1 MKKNL
6 RHIISAS
13 ALALFVFI
21 AFGSMDDEE
30 SSSSSNST
38 TSTTNASSDGSTNTE
53 DENKTNWRY
62 SEDIDEMDN
71 TKRTVAYINSDNSIK
86 FDFPYGNSDFTLSV
100 RNWKGSNDVYLSCS
114 KCQFISGFS
123 GEKTYRIKFDDEA
136 PIRVSANHS
145 SSGSSD
151 VVFLGSVSKIISK
164 LKTSEKLM
172 IEAEFFDSGMD
183 NIIFSTKGFE
193 WNVK

>member
-1 MKKNL
+1 MKKKL
-6 RHIISAS
+6 RHFISAS

-30 SSSSSNST
+30 TSSSSIST
-38 TSTTNASSDGSTNTE
+38 TSTTNENSEDSE

-62 SEDIDEMDN
+62 LEDIDEMDN

-123 GEKTYRIKFDDEA
+123 AEKTYRIKFDDEA

-172 IEAEFFDSGMD
+172 IEAEFFDSGMY
-183 NIIFSTKGFE
+183 NITFSTKGFE

>member
-6 RHIISAS
+6 QHIISAS

-21 AFGSMDDEE
+21 AFGSMDDKE

-38 TSTTNASSDGSTNTE
+38 TNESSNDSTNTE
-53 DENKTNWRY
+53 DENKTKWRY

-71 TKRTVAYINSDNSIK
+71 TKRTVAYIKSENSIK
-86 FDFPYGNSDFTLSV
+86 FGFPYGNSNFTLSI

-123 GEKTYRIKFDDEA
+123 GEKTYRIKFDDKA

-145 SSGSSD
+145 SSGSAD
-151 VVFLGSVSKIISK
+151 VVFLGSASKIISK
-164 LKTSEKLM
+164 LKKSEKLM
-172 IEAEFFDSGMD
+172 IEAEFYDSGMD
-183 NIIFSTKGFE
+183 NIIFYTKDFE